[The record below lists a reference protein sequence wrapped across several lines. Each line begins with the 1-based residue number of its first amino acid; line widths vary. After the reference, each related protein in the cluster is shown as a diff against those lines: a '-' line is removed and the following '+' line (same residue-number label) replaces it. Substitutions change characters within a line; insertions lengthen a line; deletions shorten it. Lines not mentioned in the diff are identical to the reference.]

1 MYHEL
6 IIRWGG
12 GGSRR
17 YFNGALGGISGG
29 YNGPYVLTCGECDSR
44 GVTWVYLFGMIG
56 GVAGV
61 FTIGRW
67 CCVGVAE
74 GCRRGGSRRYLW
86 GWWGPLQRGGHGLI
100 YWDCGGGGVE
110 GGGPGSLCDVRGG
123 GGV

>member
-1 MYHEL
+1 M
-6 IIRWGG
+6 
-12 GGSRR
+12 
-17 YFNGALGGISGG
+17 GGISGG
-29 YNGPYVLTCGECDSR
+29 YNGPYVLTCGESDSR
-44 GVTWVYLFGMIG
+44 GVTWVYLFGMVG

-123 GGV
+123 GAYERRVMS